1 MLAGATSQQEPLEP
15 SCLLVNCFVRIYKNG
30 ALVVVRLCDDVNAD
44 GEHAVLVS
52 AVNVREVSVADH
64 HDLAGLD
71 GRPQRDGFEQSV
83 GLLEVMADDSD
94 LQFFLDGLGVKIAP
108 VVVRPLDERDKS
120 IRTSGVGKNDDVVVP
135 EETLAPTYRF
145 FGLFVH
151 GKGVRRGER
160 IVFIEYHSFCAASFE
175 NTGEREKG
183 EGRRK
188 RDVRD
193 GGEREDGE

>member
-15 SCLLVNCFVRIYKNG
+15 SCKNG

-44 GEHAVLVS
+44 SEHAVLVS

-71 GRPQRDGFEQSV
+71 GGPQRDGFEQSV
-83 GLLEVMADDSD
+83 GFLEVMADDSD

-108 VVVRPLDERDKS
+108 VIVRP
-120 IRTSGVGKNDDVVVP
+120 SGVGKNDDVVVP

-175 NTGEREKG
+175 S
-183 EGRRK
+183 RK

-193 GGEREDGE
+193 RGEREDGE

>member
-15 SCLLVNCFVRIYKNG
+15 SCKNG

-44 GEHAVLVS
+44 SEHAVLVS

-71 GRPQRDGFEQSV
+71 GGPQRDGFEQSV
-83 GLLEVMADDSD
+83 GFLEVMADDSD

-175 NTGEREKG
+175 S
-183 EGRRK
+183 RK

-193 GGEREDGE
+193 RGEREDGE